1 MFTPSVA
8 DTCDLLLIYW
18 LLSQMVL
25 QNVDKAQVKLRMKKD
40 NVAGMYT
47 GRVREEEVRQMDQ
60 TPQFIACFWSGLASY
75 SDLHPCV
82 CYLWHEIIET
92 HHVLWHVLKKLQES
106 LSPALF
112 FMCVTCLDIR
122 CMLRAQQNNSQG
134 SLFPQDVSTILAAYC
149 LA

>member
-92 HHVLWHVLKKLQES
+92 HHVL
-106 LSPALF
+106 
-112 FMCVTCLDIR
+112 
-122 CMLRAQQNNSQG
+122 
-134 SLFPQDVSTILAAYC
+134 
-149 LA
+149 